1 MRDDGQTSGRIAGE
15 EDLHYVI
22 FSVADGR
29 VALDVEHVIGVEAIP
44 PITPVPG
51 APLYVRGI
59 ANLRGEITVAVD
71 LAVLRGHDVPPD
83 YAPDCFVLA
92 TLLGH
97 PCGLLASEV
106 SEVQQ
111 LSNID
116 SPLPDTSGTQLVRG
130 LAEVGGELVS
140 VLDADR
146 LAELLSQGPES
157 LPEAQGS

>member
-1 MRDDGQTSGRIAGE
+1 MTDDGQTWGGSVGE
-15 EDLHYVI
+15 EGLHYVI

-44 PITPVPG
+44 PITPVPE
-51 APLYVRGI
+51 APPYVRGI
-59 ANLRGEITVAVD
+59 VNLRGEITVAVD
-71 LAVLRGHDVPPD
+71 LATLRGHDAPPD
-83 YAPDCFVLA
+83 YAPDCFVLT
-92 TLLGH
+92 TLRGH

-111 LSNID
+111 LSNIG
-116 SPLPDTSGTQLVRG
+116 SPLPDSNGTQLVRG
-130 LAEVGGELVS
+130 LAEVDGELVS